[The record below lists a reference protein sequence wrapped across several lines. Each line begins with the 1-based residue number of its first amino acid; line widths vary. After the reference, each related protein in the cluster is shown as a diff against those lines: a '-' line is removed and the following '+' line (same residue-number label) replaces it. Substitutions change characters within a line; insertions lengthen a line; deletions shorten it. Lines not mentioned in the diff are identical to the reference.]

1 MTEVLHQAGVLDD
14 ISYPS
19 SSSSDSSHKFIRG
32 IRQKITSTV
41 NDCRITVR
49 KHLSVENM
57 RQVYKSCLENDKMGT
72 LGFTTGAVAGL
83 LL

>member
-1 MTEVLHQAGVLDD
+1 MTEVLHQAGVLDE
-14 ISYPS
+14 ISYP
-19 SSSSDSSHKFIRG
+19 SDSSHKFIHDM
-32 IRQKITSTV
+32 RQKIASTV

-49 KHLSVENM
+49 KHLNVDNM
-57 RQVYKSCLENDKMGT
+57 RKVYTSCLENEKMGT